1 MANPSELELLEVI
14 LPEGYLLFEEE
25 GRSFIHHRD
34 RPTLSISIEPQHGV
48 KDVLMLLLNERWE
61 AGFEKGKA
69 KPQEEEPEPLD
80 LDGMAADC
88 LTEAQQMIAIREGRG
103 ELPPARLGGYME
115 TGRLNEEQ
123 LADLELNLNVF
134 VKSLIQFTT
143 KA

>member
-80 LDGMAADC
+80 TAVNVSEGTLCVITWADREKF
-88 LTEAQQMIAIREGRG
+88 TE
-103 ELPPARLGGYME
+103 
-115 TGRLNEEQ
+115 
-123 LADLELNLNVF
+123 ELNAVID
-134 VKSLIQFTT
+134 KYRI
-143 KA
+143 